1 MKRIWGIVA
10 AVALVGVMVGTASAE
25 KFEEAASGAVEVR
38 SPEAFAAILWS
49 FNADCTKSA
58 SDMERRQCEGIK
70 AARRAQV
77 EGNTYL
83 VDGDAKAFVVG
94 DYDKKTKSV
103 ELKLLACVACVTAL
117 DVDGARHYVVGA
129 KGKTEVAG
137 GSVAGPQIHVTSKAF
152 KTAALAN
159 KWKNNSVP
167 RLRTQFL
174 VKIPAKANTWKQG
187 SVGGYKVDVI
197 GFRVYDPCDGKVV
210 CASPQSDKG
219 VVDKSSCGDDVV
231 SDIPEDDP
239 EPRVDDKPK
248 GPVIPN
254 RLSTDQIKAALAPA
268 TLAAEKC
275 FEAYGVAGK
284 AWFKITFSSEGA
296 LMSAEQSGDF
306 KGTPTGDCIQKAV
319 DVVTFPESK
328 KKKTTVKYPFNLR

>member
-10 AVALVGVMVGTASAE
+10 AVAMVGTVGTASAQ
-25 KFEEAASGAVEVR
+25 KFEEAASDAVEVR

-49 FNADCTKSA
+49 FNADCSTSS

-83 VDGDAKAFVVG
+83 VNGDAKAFQVG
-94 DYDKKTKSV
+94 EYDKKKKSV

-117 DVDGARHYVVGA
+117 DVDGNRHYVVGN
-129 KGKTEVAG
+129 KGKANVSG
-137 GSVAGPQIHVTSKAF
+137 GSVAGPQVHVTSKAF

-159 KWKNNSVP
+159 KWKNKSVP

-174 VKIPAKANTWKQG
+174 VKVPSKANTWKSG
-187 SVGGYKVDVI
+187 SVGGYQVEIV

-210 CASPQSDKG
+210 CASPKSDKG
-219 VVDKSSCGDDVV
+219 VVDKKTCGDDVV
-231 SDIPEDDP
+231 SDIPEHDP
-239 EPRVDDKPK
+239 KPKVDDTPK
-248 GPVIPN
+248 GPVIPD
-254 RLSTDQIKAALAPA
+254 RLSTDQIKQVLKPA

-275 FEAYGVAGK
+275 FETYGVAGK
-284 AWFKITFSSEGA
+284 AWFKITFSSDGA
-296 LMSAEQSGDF
+296 LMGAVQTGDF